1 VTAPSESEP
10 LALERR
16 TGYWPGP
23 VAALNAALVLCIGEL
38 LLLVGTKN
46 LVFGSTTGGWEFN
59 YFADFQLRP
68 LLTGIA
74 LSVALVP
81 LVHLSLRLV
90 QRYQFAVL
98 ALWMILGTAGQL
110 ILRSLYGYSLA
121 DIVGS
126 EEANAYYG
134 VSLKFRAYD
143 LLSRYNELAS
153 SLPLHAKAN
162 MPGKILLY
170 HGLELIT
177 HNPQT
182 LAILVIVIS
191 NLGGVLLYF
200 IVSTLYNNRA
210 VALSALILYLFI
222 PARVYF
228 MPLLNVV
235 TPVPVLA
242 CLLLLSA
249 FLASRRKLLALL
261 IGAGLYAVVLFDPL
275 PLSLGLFFVALA
287 ARSWWLGEVSA
298 SDLLWLVGLTAGSLV
313 AIYLAFRFGLH
324 FDAIERFLSVT
335 AVLREF
341 FGTQGRPYWLWVRAN
356 LVEFSLGA
364 GVLPSVLC
372 LLYLVTCAAGAIRG
386 MRRRAEARPGLLSS
400 LLSPGPLMLVT
411 LLVTLVALDL
421 LGLNRGEVLRLW
433 IFLMIFVEV
442 VAAYFCSE
450 KAGRWTLDIVL
461 AGSIIQTAVTI
472 SMVGFII

>member
-1 VTAPSESEP
+1 MTAPGEGEP
-10 LALERR
+10 LALARR
-16 TGYWPGP
+16 SGYWPGP
-23 VAALNAALVLCIGEL
+23 VAALDAALVLCIGEL

-46 LVFGSTTGGWEFN
+46 LTFGSSTGGWEFN
-59 YFADFQLRP
+59 YIGDFQLRP
-68 LLTGIA
+68 LLTGVA

-90 QRYQFAVL
+90 ERYQFAVL
-98 ALWMILGTAGQL
+98 ALSMVLGLAGQL
-110 ILRSLYGYSLA
+110 VLRSLYGYSLA

-126 EEANAYYG
+126 EPANAYYG

-143 LLSRYNELAS
+143 LLSRYNDLGP

-162 MPGKILLY
+162 MPGKVLLY

-177 HNPQT
+177 HNPRS
-182 LAILVIVIS
+182 LAILIIVIS

-200 IVSTLYNNRA
+200 IVSTLYGNRA
-210 VALSALILYLFI
+210 VALSALMLYLFI

-235 TPVPVLA
+235 TPVPVLG

-249 FLASRRKLLALL
+249 FLASGRRSLALL
-261 IGAGLYAVVLFDPL
+261 VGAGLYAVLFFDPL

-287 ARSWWLGEVSA
+287 ARSWWSGEVSV
-298 SDLLWLVGLTAGSLV
+298 SDLLWLVGLTEGSLV
-313 AIYLAFRFGLH
+313 VIYLVFRFGLH
-324 FDAIERFLSVT
+324 FDAIRRFMSVT
-335 AVLREF
+335 AVLRDF

-372 LLYLVTCAAGAIRG
+372 LLYLVTCVVGAIGR
-386 MRRRAEARPGLLSS
+386 MPTRAEEFFSS

-411 LLVTLVALDL
+411 LLATLGALDL

-433 IFLMIFVEV
+433 IFLMTFVQV
-442 VAAYFCSE
+442 VAAHFCCE